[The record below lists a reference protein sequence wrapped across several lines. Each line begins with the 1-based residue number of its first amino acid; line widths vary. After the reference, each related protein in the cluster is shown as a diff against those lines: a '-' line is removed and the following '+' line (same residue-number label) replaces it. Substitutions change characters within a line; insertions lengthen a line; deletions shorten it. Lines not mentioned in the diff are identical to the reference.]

1 MYFGIKKKFEP
12 VKTAK
17 LNFIMP
23 ENIFLPAYFVEIQI
37 LTRSLSIAWVIN
49 KGHPFI
55 RIRSVNLLNEVAG
68 AAQQNF

>member
-23 ENIFLPAYFVEIQI
+23 ENIFLPAYLPPDAQKDERW
-37 LTRSLSIAWVIN
+37 L
-49 KGHPFI
+49 
-55 RIRSVNLLNEVAG
+55 EVTPLKR
-68 AAQQNF
+68 